1 MQAFSPASVSDLS
14 MCLVFVEGVWPHKAT
29 LIYEVALGLILL
41 TPLVYGSSH
50 MRAPETVF

>member
-1 MQAFSPASVSDLS
+1 MHV
-14 MCLVFVEGVWPHKAT
+14 CVCEEGVWPNKAA

-41 TPLVYGSSH
+41 APLVYGSSH